1 MKTNKI
7 ITYISVLLL
16 AAVVFSCEDFLDINP
31 QQAVDAE
38 QVYNDHNGVTNA
50 LNGAYSIVAGGNFYA
65 GTSIFHSD
73 LVANSGE
80 MNWIGTF
87 IQYRQMDWKA
97 MDTNDGFIAG
107 KWNQA
112 YRAID
117 IVNNVLDNLDVVQ
130 EAHRAR
136 VEGEAKFLRGIMYLE
151 LVRFFAASPYV
162 GGAANNQDGVPLVL
176 SPTPTSGITDA
187 HYVSRASVSAVY
199 DQILTD
205 LGSAKTLLTAAGIGT
220 GAGSNG
226 GRATPTTAAAFLA
239 RVYMDM
245 ENWPNAAAEANEVIN
260 NLGGYGALN
269 DTPREAFNNDE
280 YTSEDVFMINQNAT
294 SHAGQAN
301 AGIGT
306 FFASLEGYGR
316 GDVHISTSHFE
327 HFEEGDLRTT
337 LTDDPS
343 IIDISNVPGMY
354 YIGIGTD
361 PGNVMSSKWGK
372 FDANINVIRLAEMIL
387 TRAEANFRNG
397 TAAGAPPIAD
407 INAIRNRAGLGP
419 LTPANLNLQEIRDER
434 YRELCFEGH
443 QLHDVRRFRE
453 NVTVPSGADAGTVL
467 PWNHPRLVLP
477 IPQREIDVNSNLTQ
491 NPGY

>member
-16 AAVVFSCEDFLDINP
+16 AAVVFSCEDFLDVDP

-38 QVYNDHNGVTNA
+38 QVYDDHNGVVNA
-50 LNGAYSIVAGGNFYA
+50 LNGAYSIVAGSNFYA

-80 MNWIGTF
+80 LNWIGTF
-87 IQYRQMDWKA
+87 IQYREMNWKTMDP
-97 MDTNDGFIAG
+97 NDGFITG

-117 IVNNVLDNLDVVQ
+117 IVNNVLDNLEVVN
-130 EAHRAR
+130 EAQRAR
-136 VEGEAKFLRGIMYLE
+136 VEGEAKFIRGIMYLE
-151 LVRFFAASPYV
+151 LVRFFSSPYV
-162 GGAANNQDGVPLVL
+162 AGGANNHDGVPLVL
-176 SPTPTSGITDA
+176 TPTPTSGITEED
-187 HYVSRASVSAVY
+187 YVSRSSVSAVY

-220 GAGSNG
+220 GAGDNG
-226 GRATPTTAAAFLA
+226 GRATPTTSAAFLA

-245 ENWPNAAAEANEVIN
+245 EDWPNAAAEANEVIN
-260 NLGGYGALN
+260 NLGGYGSLN
-269 DTPREAFNNDE
+269 DIPRAAFNNDG

-294 SHAGQAN
+294 SNAGQAN
-301 AGIGT
+301 DGIGT
-306 FFASLEGYGR
+306 FFASLDGYGR
-316 GDVHISTSHFE
+316 GDVHISSSHFE
-327 HFEEGDLRTT
+327 RFEEGDLRTT
-337 LTDDPS
+337 LTDDPT
-343 IIDISNVPGMY
+343 IVDISNVPGMY
-354 YIGIGTD
+354 YIGVGTN
-361 PGNVMSSKWGK
+361 PGNIMSSKWGK

-387 TRAEANFRNG
+387 TRAEANFRDG
-397 TAAGAPPIAD
+397 TSIGAAPIAD
-407 INAIRNRAGLGP
+407 INAIRHRAGLED
-419 LTPANLNLQEIRDER
+419 LAPANLDLQEIRDER

-443 QLHDVRRFRE
+443 QLHDIRRFRE
-453 NVTVPSGADAGTVL
+453 DVIVPSGSDQGTVL
-467 PWNHPRLVLP
+467 PWDHPRLVLP

>member
-1 MKTNKI
+1 MKTKKI
-7 ITYISVLLL
+7 ISYIGVLLL
-16 AAVVFSCEDFLDINP
+16 AAVVFSCEDFLDIDP
-31 QQAVDAE
+31 QQSMDSE
-38 QVYNDHNGVTNA
+38 QVYNDHNGVVNA
-50 LNGAYSIVAGGNFYA
+50 LNGAYSLVAGSEFYA

-80 MNWIGTF
+80 LNWIGTF

-97 MDTNDGFIAG
+97 MDPNDGFITG

-112 YRAID
+112 YRTID
-117 IVNNVLDNLDVVQ
+117 IVNNVLNSLDVVQ
-130 EAHRAR
+130 EGHRVR
-136 VEGEAKFLRGIMYLE
+136 IEGEAKFIRGIMYLE
-151 LVRFFAASPYV
+151 LVRFFASPYV
-162 GGAANNQDGVPLVL
+162 GGAANDHDGVPLVL
-176 SPTPTSGITDA
+176 SPTPTSGITDE

-199 DQILTD
+199 NQILTD
-205 LGSAKTLLTAAGIGT
+205 LGEAKTLLTNAGIGT
-220 GAGSNG
+220 GAGANG
-226 GRATPTTAAAFLA
+226 GRATPTTAAAFMA
-239 RVYMDM
+239 RAYLDM
-245 ENWPNAAAEANEVIN
+245 ENWSSAAAEASTVIN

-316 GDVHISTSHFE
+316 GDVHISEGHFDR
-327 HFEEGDLRTT
+327 FEEGDLRTT
-337 LTDDPS
+337 LTDDPT

-361 PGNVMSSKWGK
+361 PGNIMSSKWGK
-372 FDANINVIRLAEMIL
+372 HDANINVIRLAEMIL

-397 TAAGAPPIAD
+397 TSVGAAPIAD
-407 INAIRNRAGLGP
+407 INAIRNRAGLGD
-419 LTPANLNLQEIRDER
+419 LVPADLDLQEIRDER

-453 NVTVPSGADAGTVL
+453 NVTVPSGDTAGEVL